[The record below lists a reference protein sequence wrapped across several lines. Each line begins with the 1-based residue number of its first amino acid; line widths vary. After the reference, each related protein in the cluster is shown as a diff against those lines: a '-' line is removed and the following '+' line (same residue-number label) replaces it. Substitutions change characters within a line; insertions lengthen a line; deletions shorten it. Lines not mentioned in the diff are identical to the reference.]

1 MEEEAIIK
9 IENLSKNFGAK
20 QVLNKINLS
29 IPKGSY
35 FGIIG
40 LSGSGK
46 TTLLNILVGYW
57 KQNSGKI
64 LFEGKEIKHKKAVIH
79 ANFGFA
85 TQSISVYPLL
95 TVKENLAY
103 FGRLYGMDSERIKKR
118 TKALLDLMDLSD
130 AENLLAKELSTG
142 MTRRLDIACS
152 LIHNPKVLILDEP
165 TEDLDPVLRK
175 EMLALIKKI
184 NDQGK
189 TILMTSHM
197 LDEVEVVCSNIAILH
212 NGAVIESGAPDDLK
226 NRYSKNEE
234 IHITTTPG
242 NYEAMARKLGKLDLS
257 NIVLKR
263 NKLVLYT
270 ASAEKVL
277 KHLLEIITSSREK
290 IVTLKVHKPPMEE
303 VFEYITKR
311 R

>member
-1 MEEEAIIK
+1 MEEEAIFRAEK
-9 IENLSKNFGAK
+9 LCKSFGK
-20 QVLNKINLS
+20 KKVLNNIDLS

-35 FGIIG
+35 YGIIG

-46 TTLLNILVGYW
+46 TTLLNILIGFW
-57 KQNSGKI
+57 KQTSGKV
-64 LFEGKEIKHKKAVIH
+64 FFDGKQVKGNKTYLHSSI
-79 ANFGFA
+79 GFA

-95 TVKENLAY
+95 TINENLAY
-103 FGRLYGMDSERIKKR
+103 FGRLYSMKEDSIKKR

-130 AENLLAKELSTG
+130 AGNLLAKELSTG
-142 MTRRLDIACS
+142 MLRRLDIACS

-189 TILMTSHM
+189 TIIMTSHM
-197 LDEVEVVCSNIAILH
+197 LDEVEVVCSKIAIIH
-212 NGAVIESGAPDDLK
+212 NGEIIEKGSPDELK

-234 IHITTTPG
+234 IHLSTSPG
-242 NYEAMARKLGKLDLS
+242 NYEAILKKMGKADIT
-257 NIVLKR
+257 NIVMKR
-263 NKLVLYT
+263 NKMVFYT
-270 ASAEKVL
+270 PKAEKVL
-277 KHLLEIITSSREK
+277 KHLIGIIEGSKEK
-290 IVTLKVHKPPMEE
+290 IISLKVHKPTMEE

-311 R
+311 H